1 MIQVDIS
8 PASLL
13 NDGICVEE
21 VDGLRIFRFTE
32 SLQSRLEDLLVTNET
47 NSLTEEERQELDGLN
62 ELERFFTYLNARL
75 LASK

>member
-8 PASLL
+8 LTSLL

-21 VDGLRIFRFTE
+21 VDGLRVFRFTE
-32 SLQSRLEDLLVTNET
+32 SLQSRLEDLLTINET
-47 NSLTEEERQELDGLN
+47 NSLTDEERQELEGLD
-62 ELERFFTYLNARL
+62 ELDRFFTYLNARL

>member
-8 PASLL
+8 PTSLL

-32 SLQSRLEDLLVTNET
+32 SLQSRLEDLLATNET
-47 NSLTEEERQELDGLN
+47 DSLTDEERQELEGLD
-62 ELERFFTYLNARL
+62 ELDRFFTYLNARL
-75 LASK
+75 LGFQ